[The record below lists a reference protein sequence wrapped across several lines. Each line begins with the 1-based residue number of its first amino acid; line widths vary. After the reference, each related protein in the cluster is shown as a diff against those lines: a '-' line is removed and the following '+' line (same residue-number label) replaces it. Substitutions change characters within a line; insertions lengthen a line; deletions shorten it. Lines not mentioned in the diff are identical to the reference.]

1 MFILG
6 DSTADVGTNSLLPF
20 SFIRADF
27 PFNGIDFPSSQP
39 TGRFSNGFNTV
50 DFLGFQISPPP
61 FLSLVDSQSSMNKQ
75 FLKGVSFASG
85 GSGLLD
91 TTGQS
96 LGVIPLGK
104 QIQQFAT
111 VQSNLTAAIGS
122 DETEKLLSK
131 SLFLI
136 STGGNDILGHFP
148 LNGGLTKEEFIK
160 NLSDAYDNH
169 LKARFF
175 LLSILMITGS

>member
-1 MFILG
+1 M
-6 DSTADVGTNSLLPF
+6 
-20 SFIRADF
+20 
-27 PFNGIDFPSSQP
+27 
-39 TGRFSNGFNTV
+39 
-50 DFLGFQISPPP
+50 
-61 FLSLVDSQSSMNKQ
+61 
-75 FLKGVSFASG
+75 
-85 GSGLLD
+85 
-91 TTGQS
+91 
-96 LGVIPLGK
+96 GK